1 MAGTQQKEIG
11 TVERPLAASVV
22 IPGSKS
28 ISNRV
33 LLLAALAEGVST
45 LTNLQISDDTLVF
58 VRALQAL
65 GFGVEETGDAVC
77 TVTGAG
83 GGAPNAS
90 ASVWCGSA
98 GTAARFLLASVAAG
112 EGDYHFD
119 STAQMKRRPMHT
131 LIAALQAQGRR
142 IETIEGL
149 DDALTRAVQDA
160 IVECGGVQC
169 GYCTPGV
176 VVMITALL
184 RRHPDADAALVREA
198 LSGNICRCTGY
209 AQIVDAVQRVVA
221 SNAGRAT

>member
-1 MAGTQQKEIG
+1 MANTQQMTIE
-11 TVERPLAASVV
+11 TVAGPLSASVV

-77 TVTGAG
+77 TVTGAA

-119 STAQMKRRPMHT
+119 ATAQMKRRPCTRSSPHCRPRASASRRRRAPSPST
-131 LIAALQAQGRR
+131 WRRADWPAAPR
-142 IETIEGL
+142 
-149 DDALTRAVQDA
+149 
-160 IVECGGVQC
+160 
-169 GYCTPGV
+169 
-176 VVMITALL
+176 
-184 RRHPDADAALVREA
+184 
-198 LSGNICRCTGY
+198 
-209 AQIVDAVQRVVA
+209 
-221 SNAGRAT
+221 